1 MKLIVG
7 LGNPDKQ
14 YEKTYHNLGFMCV
27 ESAAKVL
34 NLSFSKQKC
43 RALLAEGKIGKE
55 KVILAKP
62 LTYMNLSGES
72 VRELLNFYKIDV
84 KDLVVIYDD
93 FDLDAGVLRIREGG
107 SAGTHNGMRSIIKE
121 IGTEKFAR
129 IRVGFKPTVKTQVP
143 LIDLVL
149 SAIKQEDK
157 AIFDKAIERAG
168 NAAADFANGVTL
180 QNVMQKYNGAAE

>member
-27 ESAAKVL
+27 ERTAELL
-34 NLSFSKQKC
+34 NLSFSKTKC
-43 RALLAEGKIGKE
+43 RALLAEGKIGAE

-62 LTYMNLSGES
+62 QTYMNLSGES
-72 VRELLNFYKIDV
+72 VRELLSFFKIDV
-84 KDLVVIYDD
+84 KDLIVIYDD
-93 FDLDAGVLRIREGG
+93 FDLDAGVLRIRENG

-121 IGTEKFAR
+121 IGTENFAR
-129 IRVGFKPTVKTQVP
+129 IRVGFRPKEKTQIP

-149 SAIKQEDK
+149 SAIRTEDK
-157 AIFDKAIERAG
+157 ETFDKAIDRAG
-168 NAAADFANGVTL
+168 KAAADFAKGTPL
-180 QNVMQKYNGAAE
+180 QNVMQKYNGTAN